1 MLQDDFNDRKAEIE
15 SYLQLLE
22 HIEAT
27 MREGSV
33 VLNVRGEKEVS
44 PEHDGKAS
52 GYSITPTQQKIMYSC
67 LYLQLYNLV
76 ESTVIGCIT
85 RLETT
90 IHEEKIEDWLK
101 LLPCLR
107 RELVRAWAKQNA
119 NGADDN
125 RVNNIEMLINS
136 IIQSGEMGFFS
147 LDKKRN
153 GGNWDDKEIETLI
166 KGIGMNL
173 SFDKPLYRSAK
184 KHIETGI
191 IPRYNNCGGLELIK
205 KFRNEL
211 AHGEVSFVQC
221 GERLDLIQLKE
232 LSQIVFDYLQA
243 VINHFTS
250 FITNKEYLLACTSGI
265 SHDN

>member
-1 MLQDDFNDRKAEIE
+1 MLLDDFNERKAEIE
-15 SYLQLLE
+15 SYIQLLE

-33 VLNVRGEKEVS
+33 VLNVRGEK
-44 PEHDGKAS
+44 KAS
-52 GYSITPTQQKIMYSC
+52 LDQDGLTPGYSITPTQQKIMYSC

-76 ESTVIGCIT
+76 EATVIGCIN
-85 RLETT
+85 RLEAVVR
-90 IHEEKIEDWLK
+90 EEKIEDWLK

-125 RVNNIEMLINS
+125 RVNAIQNLVDS
-136 IIQSGEMGFFS
+136 IMQPGEMKFFI

-153 GGNWDDKEIETLI
+153 GGNWDDKEIENLA
-166 KGIGMNL
+166 KGIGMDL
-173 SFDKPLYRSAK
+173 AFQQDIFKSAK
-184 KHIETGI
+184 KHIKE
-191 IPRYNNCGGLELIK
+191 RDLSQAYNNFGGLELIK

-221 GERLDLIQLKE
+221 GERLTLLDMKE
-232 LSQIVFDYLQA
+232 VAKIAFDYLQELIKKFNA
-243 VINHFTS
+243 
-250 FITNKEYLLACTSGI
+250 FIDNKQYYI
-265 SHDN
+265 QN